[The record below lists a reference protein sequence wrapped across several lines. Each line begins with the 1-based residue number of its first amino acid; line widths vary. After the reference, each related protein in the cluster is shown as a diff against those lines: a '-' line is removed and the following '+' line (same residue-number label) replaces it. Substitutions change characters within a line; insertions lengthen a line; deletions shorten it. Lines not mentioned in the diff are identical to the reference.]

1 MDKAK
6 LAQKIRETYN
16 EFVTNEGVEPDYLEC
31 EICFCDTNED
41 ETFESKIAL
50 TCDSTEF
57 DEEIFFFCNSIEDA
71 ISFVDDGVED
81 FRIVDFY
88 SFGCYFP

>member
-6 LAQKIRETYN
+6 LIQKIRESYD
-16 EFVTNEGVEPDYLEC
+16 EFVNNEGVEPDYVEC
-31 EICFCDTNED
+31 EICFCDTNE
-41 ETFESKIAL
+41 TFEGKIAL

-71 ISFVDDGVED
+71 ISFVDDNVED
-81 FRIVDFY
+81 FRIVDCY
-88 SFGCYFP
+88 NFGCFFP

>member
-6 LAQKIRETYN
+6 LIQKIRESYD
-16 EFVTNEGVEPDYLEC
+16 EFVNNEGVEPDYVEC
-31 EICFCDTNED
+31 EICDTNE
-41 ETFESKIAL
+41 TFEGKIAL

-57 DEEIFFFCNSIEDA
+57 DEDIFFFCNSIEDV
-71 ISFVDDGVED
+71 ISFVDDSVEN
-81 FRIVDFY
+81 FRIVDCY